1 MKEERDVAKVE
12 AVNKDLFQKMV
23 LESTTPVLLDF
34 YANWCGHCQKL
45 LPLLDEVAV
54 DMEGKL
60 SVMKVNVDENRE
72 FAQKFEIKGLP
83 TMLLFKDGAEI
94 DRLIGFMPK
103 DKIIEKVSAK
113 L

>member
-1 MKEERDVAKVE
+1 MAKVE
-12 AVNKDLFQKMV
+12 AVSKDSFKEMV

-54 DMEGKL
+54 DMDGKL
-60 SVMKVNVDENRE
+60 NVMKVNVDENRE
-72 FAQKFEIKGLP
+72 FAQKFDIKGLP
-83 TMLLFKDGAEI
+83 TMLLFKAGSEV

-103 DKIIEKVSAK
+103 EKIIDKVSAK

>member
-1 MKEERDVAKVE
+1 MANATV
-12 AVNKDLFQKMV
+12 VNKDNFKEMV
-23 LESTTPVLLDF
+23 LESPTPVLLDF
-34 YANWCGHCQKL
+34 FSFFCGHCQRL

-54 DMEGKL
+54 SLEGKL
-60 SVMKVNVDENRE
+60 SVMKMNVDENRDL
-72 FAQKFEIKGLP
+72 AQKYDIKGLP
-83 TMLLFKDGAEI
+83 TMVLFRDGAEI

>member
-1 MKEERDVAKVE
+1 MAKVE
-12 AVNKDLFQKMV
+12 AVSKDSFKEMV

-45 LPLLDEVAV
+45 LPLLDEVAEEM
-54 DMEGKL
+54 DGKL
-60 SVMKVNVDENRE
+60 NVMKVNVDENRE

-83 TMLLFKDGAEI
+83 TMLLFKAGSEV

-103 DKIIEKVSAK
+103 EKIIDKVSAK

>member
-1 MKEERDVAKVE
+1 M
-12 AVNKDLFQKMV
+12 
-23 LESTTPVLLDF
+23 LDF

-54 DMEGKL
+54 EMDGKF

-83 TMLLFKDGAEI
+83 TMLLFKAGSEV

-103 DKIIEKVSAK
+103 DKIVEKVSAK

>member
-1 MKEERDVAKVE
+1 MAKVE
-12 AVNKDLFQKMV
+12 AVSKDSFKEMV

-45 LPLLDEVAV
+45 LPLLDEVAEEM
-54 DMEGKL
+54 DGKL
-60 SVMKVNVDENRE
+60 NVMKVNVDENRE

-83 TMLLFKDGAEI
+83 TMLLFKAGSEV

-103 DKIIEKVSAK
+103 EKIIDKVTAK

>member
-1 MKEERDVAKVE
+1 MAKVE
-12 AVNKDLFQKMV
+12 AVNKDSFKEMV
-23 LESTTPVLLDF
+23 LEATTPVLLDF

-54 DMEGKL
+54 EMDGKL

-72 FAQKFEIKGLP
+72 FAQKFDIKGLP
-83 TMLLFKDGAEI
+83 TMLLFKDGSEV

-103 DKIIEKVSAK
+103 DKIIDKVSAK
-113 L
+113 V

>member
-1 MKEERDVAKVE
+1 MANATV
-12 AVNKDLFQKMV
+12 VNKDNFKEMV
-23 LESTTPVLLDF
+23 LESPTPVLLVF
-34 YANWCGHCQKL
+34 FANWCGHCQRL

-54 DMEGKL
+54 SMEGKL
-60 SVMKVNVDENRE
+60 SVMKMNVDENRDL
-72 FAQKFEIKGLP
+72 AQKYDIKGLP
-83 TMLLFKDGAEI
+83 TMVLFRDGAEI

>member
-1 MKEERDVAKVE
+1 MAKVE
-12 AVNKDLFQKMV
+12 VVNKDSFKEMV
-23 LESTTPVLLDF
+23 LEASTPVLLDF

-54 DMEGKL
+54 DMDGKL

-83 TMLLFKDGAEI
+83 TMLLFKAGSEV

-103 DKIIEKVSAK
+103 DKIVEKVSAK

>member
-1 MKEERDVAKVE
+1 MAKVE
-12 AVNKDLFQKMV
+12 VVNKDSFKEMV

-54 DMEGKL
+54 DMDGKL
-60 SVMKVNVDENRE
+60 NVMKVNVDENRE
-72 FAQKFEIKGLP
+72 FAQKFDIKGLP
-83 TMLLFKDGAEI
+83 TMLLFKAGSEV

-103 DKIIEKVSAK
+103 DKIIDKVSAK

>member
-1 MKEERDVAKVE
+1 MAKVE
-12 AVNKDLFQKMV
+12 VVNKDSFKEMV
-23 LESTTPVLLDF
+23 LDSTTPVLLDF

-54 DMEGKL
+54 EMDGKL
-60 SVMKVNVDENRE
+60 NVMKVNVDENRE

-83 TMLLFKDGAEI
+83 TMLLFKAGSEV

-103 DKIIEKVSAK
+103 EKIIDKVTAK

>member
-1 MKEERDVAKVE
+1 MAKVE
-12 AVNKDLFQKMV
+12 AVSKDSFKEMV

-54 DMEGKL
+54 EMDGKL
-60 SVMKVNVDENRE
+60 NVMKGNVDENRE

-83 TMLLFKDGAEI
+83 TMLLFKAGSEV

-103 DKIIEKVSAK
+103 EKIIDKVTAK

>member
-1 MKEERDVAKVE
+1 MAKVE
-12 AVNKDLFQKMV
+12 MVNKDNFKEMV
-23 LESTTPVLLDF
+23 LDSTTPVLLDF

-45 LPLLDEVAV
+45 LPLLDEVAA
-54 DMEGKL
+54 DMDGKL

-83 TMLLFKDGAEI
+83 TMLLFKAGSEV
-94 DRLIGFMPK
+94 DRLVGFMPK
-103 DKIIEKVSAK
+103 DKIIDKVNGK